1 MFCYVSFYWNIYC
14 YFIKYTDILL
24 LNTNYFIQHQY
35 DILVLKLC
43 SWLVSAELLLSLSGI
58 VALSQIIAAIKL
70 VRRKRQCKDNQR
82 HATSPVAAPG
92 IAIWVL

>member
-1 MFCYVSFYWNIYC
+1 MNLLLCYYNCVPLVPTVFCYVSFYWNIYC

-58 VALSQIIAAIKL
+58 VALSQIIAVNPRL
-70 VRRKRQCKDNQR
+70 N
-82 HATSPVAAPG
+82 
-92 IAIWVL
+92 